1 MRSFKNSKIV
11 FQEVLISAF
20 IECDGVR
27 VAVNYQRK
35 WWKIYDMAL
44 PASCLPRPTS
54 QSLKCSS
61 KSVWSAN
68 IYRNENRK
76 EMADLAFGN
85 SALIDFWKRV
95 ISYHLAV
102 VELAASSQIS
112 HPLLTIPPFRSCE
125 LSRRFWTRLWLASLS
140 IFFPVKT
147 ELKNGGYG
155 KNTDIRSYWCSF

>member
-1 MRSFKNSKIV
+1 M
-11 FQEVLISAF
+11 
-20 IECDGVR
+20 R

-54 QSLKCSS
+54 QSLKCSL

-76 EMADLAFGN
+76 EIVDLAFGN
-85 SALIDFWKRV
+85 SALTGFWERE
-95 ISYHLAV
+95 ISYLLAV

-112 HPLLTIPPFRSCE
+112 HPRSFNNTPLSIRE
-125 LSRRFWTRLWLASLS
+125 LSRRFWTRLWLASSS
-140 IFFPVKT
+140 IFFWWKLSSKT
-147 ELKNGGYG
+147 EDMAKIL
-155 KNTDIRSYWCSF
+155 ISYLIDALFRKLDQINK